1 MLGPLIDSLI
11 RVIRSDETWLELS
24 GAPLPVEDVRRWAI
38 RPDCG
43 AVVVFCGTTRDHA
56 GDRVGVTELHY
67 EAYEAHVVPRLEAL
81 VAEARIAWPAI
92 RAVAALHRTGKVALG
107 EEAVVV
113 AVSSAHRS
121 EAFAAAAHL
130 IDRLKAI
137 VPLWKE
143 EVAPDGREWSPTASV
158 IEEPT

>member
-11 RVIRSDETWLELS
+11 RVIRSDDTWLELS

-67 EAYEAHVVPRLEAL
+67 EAYDCLLYTSDAADDLLCVDLGCR
-81 VAEARIAWPAI
+81 RII
-92 RAVAALHRTGKVALG
+92 QKKT
-107 EEAVVV
+107 
-113 AVSSAHRS
+113 
-121 EAFAAAAHL
+121 
-130 IDRLKAI
+130 
-137 VPLWKE
+137 
-143 EVAPDGREWSPTASV
+143 
-158 IEEPT
+158 